1 MAVAQVCRQLQPT
14 QYEAWSN
21 LTRGGKVGGMLSM
34 LFYGASA
41 GFLIYSIVQDSKG
54 DQTPKT
60 VTEEVNMGILA
71 LGMLVKG
78 IEKMMSLGVGRFLEN
93 FAAGGQGGAFRAF
106 AGDIALW
113 FQEGGKVVP
122 VGKAGKA
129 FVAIFGENSAEFM
142 ARRIGPAM
150 AVCGLV
156 LAAFTL
162 YESIK
167 SGVVRNIVFEA
178 LNAFVALATV
188 VLIGFEL
195 MSFAWAGPAGLAVA
209 AVGVIIVLIQF
220 IWNMIDPPVPPPD
233 PITEFVN
240 GPMVQSG
247 FANA

>member
-1 MAVAQVCRQLQPT
+1 
-14 QYEAWSN
+14 
-21 LTRGGKVGGMLSM
+21 MLSM